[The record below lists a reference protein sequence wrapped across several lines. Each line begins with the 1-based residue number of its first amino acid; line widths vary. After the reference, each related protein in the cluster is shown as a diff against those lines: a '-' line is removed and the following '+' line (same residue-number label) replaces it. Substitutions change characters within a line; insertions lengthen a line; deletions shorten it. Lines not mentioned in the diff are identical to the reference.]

1 MSIVA
6 RSFKV
11 LSLDGFRLFQGNY
24 LDLSVDENG
33 VWGVFGLAL
42 DNNTVVMKI
51 DAYKLDIDYMWNIS
65 LNHNQMAD
73 MFVVC
78 GVLYGVDQ
86 VKERNTRIK

>member
-1 MSIVA
+1 M
-6 RSFKV
+6 
-11 LSLDGFRLFQGNY
+11 
-24 LDLSVDENG
+24 DENG

-51 DAYKLDIDYMWNIS
+51 DAYSMEISYMWNIS

-86 VKERNTRIK
+86 GKERNTRIK